1 MSTLSK
7 SSIDPIASVKSIIQG
22 CFVEWSID
30 NSSTNWEQFI
40 DNNIEGLGGP
50 LRLALGHLGMA
61 STQALEFTSHTE
73 GVMKLLVQLDII
85 SGYEKAIK
93 DRLTLIQKTREHEVA
108 LATENAKLSGW
119 FLQAET
125 RLKLGKNIDT
135 SVSILTTELADLRE
149 QYTADAEICRNAAK
163 RLREIELSE
172 EFMMLSTESFTP
184 DSDGNLLEIVGEY
197 LALKRR
203 IYDSNSRKGTA
214 ITRTLELTTQL
225 QMSVGT
231 LDQLSGYLTGLV
243 DATYNYANPETADE
257 FTETTTAPYLEAD
270 VSDGGSP
277 LKINGV

>member
-7 SSIDPIASVKSIIQG
+7 SGIDPIASVKSIIQG

-30 NSSTNWEQFI
+30 SSSTNWEQFI
-40 DNNIEGLGGP
+40 DSNVEGLAGP

-61 STQALEFTSHTE
+61 STQALELTSHAE

-93 DRLTLIQKTREHEVA
+93 DRLALIQKTREHEVA
-108 LATENAKLSGW
+108 LATENAKVSGW

-135 SVSILTTELADLRE
+135 SVSILTTELEDLRE

-163 RLREIELSE
+163 RLREIELSN
-172 EFMMLSTESFTP
+172 EFMMLSTEAFAP
-184 DSDGNLLEIVGEY
+184 DEHGDLLEIVGEY

-203 IYDSNSRKGTA
+203 IYDSNGRKGSA

-257 FTETTTAPYLEAD
+257 FTETPTESYLEAD
-270 VSDGGSP
+270 VCDGGSP
-277 LKINGV
+277 LQINGV

>member
-7 SSIDPIASVKSIIQG
+7 SGIDPIASVKSIIQG

-30 NSSTNWEQFI
+30 CSSTNWEQFI
-40 DNNIEGLGGP
+40 DSNVDGLAGP

-61 STQALEFTSHTE
+61 STQALELTSHAE

-93 DRLTLIQKTREHEVA
+93 DRLALIQKTREHEVA
-108 LATENAKLSGW
+108 LATENAKVSGW

-135 SVSILTTELADLRE
+135 SVSILTTELEDLRE
-149 QYTADAEICRNAAK
+149 QYTADADICRNAAK
-163 RLREIELSE
+163 RLREIELSD
-172 EFMMLSTESFTP
+172 EFMMLSTEAFAP
-184 DSDGNLLEIVGEY
+184 NEHGDLLEIVGEY

-203 IYDSNSRKGTA
+203 IYDSNSRKSSA

-225 QMSVGT
+225 QISVGT

-257 FTETTTAPYLEAD
+257 FTETTTESYLEAD
-270 VSDGGSP
+270 VRDGGSP
-277 LKINGV
+277 LQINGV

>member
-7 SSIDPIASVKSIIQG
+7 SGIDPTASVKSIIQG

-30 NSSTNWEQFI
+30 NSSTDWGQFVSG
-40 DNNIEGLGGP
+40 NIEGLAGP

-61 STQALEFTSHTE
+61 STQALEMTSHAD

-85 SGYEKAIK
+85 SGYERALK
-93 DRLTLIQKTREHEVA
+93 DRLALIQKTREHEVA
-108 LATENAKLSGW
+108 LAAENAKLGGW

-135 SVSILTTELADLRE
+135 SVTILTTELGDLRD
-149 QYTADAEICRNAAK
+149 QYDADASVGKVAMQRI
-163 RLREIELSE
+163 REIESSE
-172 EFMMLSTESFTP
+172 QFAMLSTVDFTP
-184 DSDGNLLEIVGEY
+184 DEDGYVCALVAEY
-197 LALKRR
+197 QGLQRR
-203 IYDSNSRKGTA
+203 VHDINRRKAAA

-243 DATYNYANPETADE
+243 DATYNYANPEGNDE
-257 FTETTTAPYLEAD
+257 FIETPAQPYIEAD
-270 VSDGGSP
+270 VSDSGSP
-277 LKINGV
+277 LQINGG

>member
-1 MSTLSK
+1 M
-7 SSIDPIASVKSIIQG
+7 
-22 CFVEWSID
+22 EWSIN

-40 DNNIEGLGGP
+40 DSNVEGLAGP

-61 STQALEFTSHTE
+61 SMHALELTSHAE
-73 GVMKLLVQLDII
+73 GLMKLLVQLDII

-93 DRLTLIQKTREHEVA
+93 DRLALIQKTREHEVA
-108 LATENAKLSGW
+108 LATENAKVSGW

-135 SVSILTTELADLRE
+135 SVSILTTELEDLRE
-149 QYTADAEICRNAAK
+149 QYSADSDIGKAAMK
-163 RLREIELSE
+163 RIREIEASDQ
-172 EFMMLSTESFTP
+172 FGMLSTVDFTP
-184 DSDGNLLEIVGEY
+184 DEDGHVCALVAEY
-197 LALKRR
+197 QMLQRR
-203 IYDSNSRKGTA
+203 VHDINRRKATA

-257 FTETTTAPYLEAD
+257 FTQETTESYIEAD
-270 VSDGGSP
+270 VRDGGSP
-277 LKINGV
+277 LQINGV

>member
-7 SSIDPIASVKSIIQG
+7 SGIDPIASVKSIIQG

-30 NSSTNWEQFI
+30 SSSTNWEQFI
-40 DNNIEGLGGP
+40 DSNVDGLAGP

-61 STQALEFTSHTE
+61 STQALELTSHAE

-93 DRLTLIQKTREHEVA
+93 DRLALIQKTREHEVA
-108 LATENAKLSGW
+108 LATENAKVSGW

-135 SVSILTTELADLRE
+135 SVSILTTELEDLRE
-149 QYTADAEICRNAAK
+149 QYTADADICRNAAK
-163 RLREIELSE
+163 RLREIELSD
-172 EFMMLSTESFTP
+172 EFMMLSTEAFAP
-184 DSDGNLLEIVGEY
+184 NEHGDLLEIVGEY

-203 IYDSNSRKGTA
+203 IYDSNSRKSSA

-257 FTETTTAPYLEAD
+257 FTETTTESYFEAN
-270 VSDGGSP
+270 VRDGGSP
-277 LKINGV
+277 LQINGI

>member
-7 SSIDPIASVKSIIQG
+7 SGIDPIASVKSIIQG

-30 NSSTNWEQFI
+30 SSSTNWEQFI
-40 DNNIEGLGGP
+40 NNNVDGLAGP

-61 STQALEFTSHTE
+61 STQALELTSHAE

-93 DRLTLIQKTREHEVA
+93 DRLALIQKTREHEVA
-108 LATENAKLSGW
+108 LATENAKVSGW

-135 SVSILTTELADLRE
+135 SVSILTTELEDLRE
-149 QYTADAEICRNAAK
+149 QYSADSTIGKAAMQ
-163 RLREIELSE
+163 RIREIEASDQ
-172 EFMMLSTESFTP
+172 FMMLSTVDFTP
-184 DSDGNLLEIVGEY
+184 DEDGHVCALVAEY
-197 LALKRR
+197 QMLQRR
-203 IYDSNSRKGTA
+203 VHDINGRKSRA

-257 FTETTTAPYLEAD
+257 FTETATESYLEAD
-270 VSDGGSP
+270 VRDGGSP
-277 LKINGV
+277 LQINGI